1 MSVSVH
7 DVRWAT
13 WTRISS
19 FRRSGGIFAIG
30 FFFSIG
36 YSYVRDGVIT
46 KCAAFQAPLTPSQVA
61 VDALCL
67 AWLFYGYTS
76 NNMCFP
82 KLNYPR
88 MVLDWLKFIVDICQK
103 KWGMIFMDD

>member
-19 FRRSGGIFAIG
+19 FRRSGGIFAI
-30 FFFSIG
+30 FLIG
-36 YSYVRDGVIT
+36 YSYIRDGVIT

-88 MVLDWLKFIVDICQK
+88 MVLDWLKFIVDIYQK
-103 KWGMIFMDD
+103 MGVIFMDD